1 MHQYSTTKS
10 IEMSEI
16 EVVLVNESFQYDKLL
31 VLLNAKKVIKST
43 SNAIWDIILKDCISN
58 LAIKIVTVPPSYIT
72 HQTEKL
78 DAVIRSIEYLNNTFA
93 HCCVIV
99 LCDNDYK
106 DVNGMTTFD
115 LVNVASD
122 VSHCRIFQ
130 ASSIDDCAYIIK
142 YANIALSNKSKYQVQ
157 KEYFINQQLN
167 LVSPSTARGVYHEY
181 LKLLKINEQDIGIII
196 DYLPSFVA
204 MFQVKT
210 ADFERNCP
218 CDMVSIHSITH
229 FLSLDNY
236 NVNNT
241 M

>member
-1 MHQYSTTKS
+1 
-10 IEMSEI
+10 MSEI
-16 EVVLVNESFQYDKLL
+16 DVILVNENFKYDKLFA
-31 VLLNAKKVIKST
+31 LLNANKVIKSS
-43 SNAIWDIILKDCISN
+43 SNAVWDIILKDCIPN
-58 LAIKIVTVPPSYIT
+58 LAIKIATIPPSYIT

-78 DAVIRSIEYLNNTFA
+78 DAIIRSIEHLNTTFA

-115 LVNVASD
+115 IVNLASD
-122 VSHCRIFQ
+122 VSRMFQ

-167 LVSPSTARGVYHEY
+167 LSSPSTARAVYQEY

-196 DYLPSFVA
+196 DYLPSFTA
-204 MFQVKT
+204 MLQVKT
-210 ADFERNCP
+210 DDFERNCP
-218 CDMVSIHSITH
+218 CDMASIQSITH
-229 FLSLDNY
+229 FLGLDNY

-241 M
+241 VSMGE

>member
-1 MHQYSTTKS
+1 MHQ
-10 IEMSEI
+10 MAEI
-16 EVVLVNESFQYDKLL
+16 ELILVNENFKYDKLFA
-31 VLLNAKKVIKST
+31 LLNAKKVLKST
-43 SNAIWDIILKDCISN
+43 TNVVWDIILKDCIPN
-58 LAIKIVTVPPSYIT
+58 LAIKVLTVPPSYIT

-78 DAVIRSIEYLNNTFA
+78 DAIVQSIESLNNTFA

-106 DVNGMTTFD
+106 DVTGMTTFD

-122 VSHCRIFQ
+122 VGHCRMFQ

-167 LVSPSTARGVYHEY
+167 LVSPTTARAVYQEY
-181 LKLLKINEQDIGIII
+181 LKLLKIDEQDIGIII
-196 DYLPSFVA
+196 DYLPSFNA
-204 MFQVKT
+204 IFQVKT
-210 ADFERNCP
+210 EDFERNCP
-218 CDMVSIHSITH
+218 CDMSSINSISH

-241 M
+241 TT